1 MALSGWAMQARSSGT
16 SRRHAGLARAPAAER
31 GAVSRPA
38 TGSGR
43 SRQRLTAFAAAQGPP
58 PPPSGPTQPGMYYG
72 AAPPSAPPPP
82 PPPPVRQPAYQPA
95 APYLPPP
102 PGGPGSYGAG
112 YAARAPPAAPPA
124 APPPPPMAP
133 PPPQSGYGY
142 SYGGGAAGPGM
153 TVSAAET
160 DPAAV
165 LQSVPRVNPDR
176 AAFNNVTLLGTV
188 RSPKRSVSRQGAQEG
203 SREAGGIDTRYRKG
217 GR

>member
-1 MALSGWAMQARSSGT
+1 
-16 SRRHAGLARAPAAER
+16 
-31 GAVSRPA
+31 
-38 TGSGR
+38 
-43 SRQRLTAFAAAQGPP
+43 
-58 PPPSGPTQPGMYYG
+58 
-72 AAPPSAPPPP
+72 
-82 PPPPVRQPAYQPA
+82 
-95 APYLPPP
+95 
-102 PGGPGSYGAG
+102 
-112 YAARAPPAAPPA
+112 
-124 APPPPPMAP
+124 
-133 PPPQSGYGY
+133 
-142 SYGGGAAGPGM
+142 M